1 MRSIKVIL
9 GIIVLISLYGRGV
22 SAVERGDTTKAEGNP
37 AARDTTNETESPD
50 TTKVRL
56 LTPKWSVSS
65 KAGMST
71 ISLRSSMNMI
81 INPGGGWIATSRV
94 EVGKRKNRTRHMV
107 DLSESLRNS
116 ARKIVPGLYIVSF
129 EVGKDYRK
137 SKTVSL
143 SRFGKE
149 IVFENERAGIGVD
162 YQKPV
167 LNSTKSLFS
176 VKGDYVRGQQDFKYD
191 RKMSGNASGHLSY
204 AFGDNFILGGGY
216 GTFMSRE
223 GSEIGSIEFK
233 NIPSRSDTFKIN
245 AGYNKSADQF
255 LTINYERK
263 SGNIKRVDPPRGNSL
278 EILDNPELA
287 KREEIDEKGE
297 ILNIHSAFKPASFV
311 SLDIEFNH
319 SLDDKEYD
327 VDKRLSKR
335 YEKSNLKATTVYKF
349 SENGSAT
356 FNFEKTSTDMDYGF
370 NSVSSYSEDENQV
383 GFRASQNLGEGWDIS
398 ANGRM
403 SLSQKFYKRYEENP
417 RDVDHFYYGG
427 GANMSA
433 KPFKN
438 VDASVEIKA
447 SRYETRNI
455 DVTLSSDNRVE
466 YIYRLIPG
474 FTVNPLG
481 WLTLSQAY
489 EVKMEYTEFTFD
501 ENKNYLDSTTIMS
514 TKAKMTFKKGISFGF
529 DHKYDMRDTGS
540 YLTFG
545 NEKHYNRT

>member
-1 MRSIKVIL
+1 
-9 GIIVLISLYGRGV
+9 
-22 SAVERGDTTKAEGNP
+22 
-37 AARDTTNETESPD
+37 
-50 TTKVRL
+50 
-56 LTPKWSVSS
+56 
-65 KAGMST
+65 
-71 ISLRSSMNMI
+71 
-81 INPGGGWIATSRV
+81 
-94 EVGKRKNRTRHMV
+94 MV
-107 DLSESLRNS
+107 DLSESLKNS
-116 ARKIVPGLYIVSF
+116 ALKIVPGLYMISF
-129 EVGKDYRK
+129 RVGKDYRK

-143 SRFGKE
+143 SRFGKD
-149 IVFENERAGIGVD
+149 IVFENENAGIGID

-176 VKGDYVRGQQDFKYD
+176 VKGDYTRGQQDFKYD

-216 GTFMSRE
+216 GAFMSRE

-255 LTINYERK
+255 LTVNYERK

-287 KREEIDEKGE
+287 KREEIDKKGE
-297 ILNIHSAFKPASFV
+297 ILNINSSFKPASFV
-311 SLDIEFNH
+311 KLGIEFEH

-335 YEKSNLKATTVYKF
+335 YEKNKLKATTVYEF

-356 FNFEKTSTDMDYGF
+356 FNFEKTSSDMDYGF
-370 NSVSSYSEDENQV
+370 NSVSSFTEDENKL
-383 GFRASQNLGEGWDIS
+383 GFRASQNLGENWDIS
-398 ANGRM
+398 ANGKM

-417 RDVDHFYYGG
+417 RDVDRFYYGG
-427 GANMSA
+427 GAKMSS

-455 DVTLSSDNRVE
+455 DASLSSDNNVE

-474 FTVNPLG
+474 FTVHPLG

-501 ENKNYLDSTTIMS
+501 KNKNYLDRTTIMS
-514 TKAKMTFKKGISFGF
+514 TKAKMKLKKGVSFGF

-540 YLTFG
+540 YLTVG
-545 NEKHYNRT
+545 NEKHYNRTSENFKHQMKMNVDYKATDFLDFFSSALFNFRKNNRLGIEEGERVVTKSTLYDSGTLKIGFKGKKDIMGNGNMDLDVAYVRNYGYRISDTMRKYWEVKMALTFDF